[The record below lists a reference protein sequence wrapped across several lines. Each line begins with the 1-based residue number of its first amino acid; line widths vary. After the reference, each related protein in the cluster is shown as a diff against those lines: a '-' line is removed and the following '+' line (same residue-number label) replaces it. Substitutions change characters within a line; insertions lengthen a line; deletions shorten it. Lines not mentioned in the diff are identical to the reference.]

1 MNRIWWGL
9 CAALAIATVVS
20 AGSATADS
28 SHVAAEPAPVAS
40 LEPAATADLWRQL
53 VATSSYQARAQADCR
68 PLRAVFY
75 TATDYLRLATKLAAN
90 ASPCA
95 EYYVS
100 VPPLVADKTQPRR
113 DAAWRIRALGAN
125 FHAMA
130 EFHFATWTRW
140 VASTGSSW
148 YVAGTTARERMAAAG
163 YDFSKGDTWVLNEVT
178 SAVRRNTGVARAN
191 LRELL
196 RGLFE
201 GDGTRQTRGAVFV
214 TGLGQ
219 QTGDLSL
226 YQTNLQNWLSDS
238 AFWTDMSTYVSDWS
252 QEVYGDVRSWAVPG
266 ASTSTRRD
274 YLNDYL
280 QHKLVLAGVG
290 PPTID
295 TARSFLQSAY
305 SPLANAAWERDTA
318 YGWTMVPAEQMA
330 GYVSGQVY
338 ALRYFSSVT
347 GQSADHWGFAW
358 APRNGSGLSA
368 GDFAARTGQ
377 ILDRLGAAVRDSG
390 QTVDPEDP
398 GSAACGPPGQNV
410 WCVGDLQGAGF
421 NEAWKSFRVWTQPVL
436 SFATPP
442 QTIPVGT
449 ASAPMRLTLLS
460 SSGQPMTTRVPL
472 AVTLSSSS
480 SEGTFST
487 SATGPWSKTLVLAIA
502 AGTGTSGDF
511 YYLDTRAGSQLL
523 TASAE
528 GATSGTQTVIV
539 TPGAVASVAVTPK
552 SAIVRTRGTLPV
564 TAVGRDSFGNTLAVS
579 ATWLL
584 TPPTFGKIS
593 PRTGPTTRVTTFR
606 QTGEARVTAAVSTG
620 AGTISGTAALHV
632 RPDRLNIRS
641 ITYRPR
647 AGAALVTVSAVDS
660 AGRPVSRAVI
670 SVFVRSNGR
679 RTFSARAATGAAGKA
694 TLRVPVG
701 DSGCLRTTIRGV
713 STAGFTWDGRTPG
726 NRYCRPLL

>member
-28 SHVAAEPAPVAS
+28 SRVAAEPTPVAS

-214 TGLGQ
+214 TGFGQ